1 MKKLKKYFLILKNI
15 KNSSTNKPFGRSHRI
30 YRDSYSQNT
39 WMAMRREASG
49 C

>member
-1 MKKLKKYFLILKNI
+1 MKKAKEILLDI

-39 WMAMRREASG
+39 WMAMRASG